1 VSSGQTEVVDADL
14 SGYFDSIP
22 HAELMTSVARRVSDS
37 ALLHLLKMWLTA
49 PVEETDSRGRTQ
61 RTTRNQDESRGTPQ
75 GAPLSP
81 LLSNLYMRRFVLGW
95 KSLGHEKRLKAN
107 IVNYADDF
115 VICCR
120 GTADEAMSVMRRI
133 MDTLKLTV
141 NETKTRI
148 ARLPD
153 ESFDFLGYTIGRV
166 YRPTDGSA
174 YLGTKPS
181 RKKLLRFITA
191 LSERTARSTTRQPVT
206 ELIADL
212 NQKIRGWANY
222 FRLGSVTKA
231 YHAVNRH
238 ACSRLRQWLCSKHQR
253 RGQGYSR
260 YPDHVLH
267 QEFELILLTA
277 SQRRF
282 SQASP

>member
-1 VSSGQTEVVDADL
+1 MSLPNLPKVQAFQT
-14 SGYFDSIP
+14 
-22 HAELMTSVARRVSDS
+22 
-37 ALLHLLKMWLTA
+37 ALPDKTK
-49 PVEETDSRGRTQ
+49 R
-61 RTTRNQDESRGTPQ
+61 
-75 GAPLSP
+75 SP
-81 LLSNLYMRRFVLGW
+81 SFRFYSLYG
-95 KSLGHEKRLKAN
+95 
-107 IVNYADDF
+107 DDF

-120 GTADEAMSVMRRI
+120 GTADEAMSVMRRM

-153 ESFDFLGYTIGRV
+153 ESFDFLGDTIGRV
-166 YRPTDGSA
+166 DRPTDGSA

-181 RKKLLRFITA
+181 RKKLIRFLA
-191 LSERTARSTTRQPVT
+191 GLSARTARSTTGQAVT

-231 YHAVNRH
+231 DHAVNRH
-238 ACSRLRQWLCSKHQR
+238 ACSRLRQWLCSQHQR
-253 RGQGYSR
+253 RGQGFSR
-260 YPDHVLH
+260 DPDHVLH
-267 QEFELILLTA
+267 QEFGLIQLTA
-277 SQRRF
+277 SNRRF